1 MKNWLRKIAVA
12 LFGFGRIANASD
24 IPNFAETEQEAKQGN
39 AASQFNL
46 GLMYYLGKGAT
57 KDYKQAEHWFRR
69 AAEQGD
75 VEAQSNL
82 GGLYY
87 KGQGVAQDYE
97 QAKYWFQKAA
107 AQGFAKAQYDLGT
120 IYFLVKALNKIMIK
134 QLDGMKRQQNKGILM
149 PNTI

>member
-12 LFGFGRIANASD
+12 LFGFGQMANTSD

-75 VEAQSNL
+75 VEA
-82 GGLYY
+82 
-87 KGQGVAQDYE
+87 
-97 QAKYWFQKAA
+97 
-107 AQGFAKAQYDLGT
+107 
-120 IYFLVKALNKIMIK
+120 
-134 QLDGMKRQQNKGILM
+134 
-149 PNTI
+149 